1 MWSISKRLESL
12 WRQKSRATGVKLGDH
27 NTRFFQLPAT
37 NRGRRNFV
45 GRISSNGGLITDPT
59 ELKAEA
65 VNFFS
70 GLSSTENWSR
80 LNIGGHDFRKLSSLS
95 DGFLERKVYLNEMKL
110 AVRICDCSKAPGPY
124 GFNFIFH
131 KRARNFFSGDFFYL
145 ASRFSRKRILPRR
158 INDAYISLISKEK
171 DAVTFSEF
179 RLISLVNSEGLSV
192 LTERAED
199 GGFFTGIYLL
209 GTWSNSYPSP
219 IC

>member
-70 GLSSTENWSR
+70 GLSSTENWSKTEYWRTRFQKAQQSLGWFLGEESVFIWNEASCTELWLFESSRTLWLYLHIPQTGLEFFHWR
-80 LNIGGHDFRKLSSLS
+80 LFSL
-95 DGFLERKVYLNEMKL
+95 GFEIFQKE
-110 AVRICDCSKAPGPY
+110 
-124 GFNFIFH
+124 NFA
-131 KRARNFFSGDFFYL
+131 KKNQWCLY
-145 ASRFSRKRILPRR
+145 
-158 INDAYISLISKEK
+158 
-171 DAVTFSEF
+171 
-179 RLISLVNSEGLSV
+179 
-192 LTERAED
+192 
-199 GGFFTGIYLL
+199 
-209 GTWSNSYPSP
+209 
-219 IC
+219 